1 MQLNRGD
8 TVYFARIL
16 PSLGIYDVLEL
27 CVRTVYEAWFTA
39 LDKRD
44 KRAYSFNFTQHE
56 KQFFFDREMAL
67 KIVKDAEKYK
77 VSRTFTKDN
86 SEE

>member
-27 CVRTVYEAWFTA
+27 RVRTVDETSFIA

-44 KRAYSFNFTQHE
+44 KRAYSFNFRQYE
-56 KQFFFDREMAL
+56 KQFFFDRETAL

-77 VSRTFTKDN
+77 VSRTFTIDKM
-86 SEE
+86 EE